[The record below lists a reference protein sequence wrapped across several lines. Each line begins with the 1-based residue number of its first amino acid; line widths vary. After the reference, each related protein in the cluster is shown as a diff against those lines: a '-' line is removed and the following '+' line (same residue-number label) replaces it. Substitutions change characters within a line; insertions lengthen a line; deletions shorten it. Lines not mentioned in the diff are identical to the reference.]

1 MWFNIDICKARL
13 SQVIIESYN
22 LFHSFQ
28 VVGSGLGFYQ
38 EFFNNLQEGL
48 AKERV
53 QNSPSE
59 YSAVVSAF
67 MECLRFCLVHGF
79 DPEGS
84 AYTVQEYLIKK
95 QVD

>member
-1 MWFNIDICKARL
+1 MI
-13 SQVIIESYN
+13 
-22 LFHSFQ
+22 
-28 VVGSGLGFYQ
+28 GSGLGFYQ

-53 QNSPSE
+53 QNTPSE
-59 YSAVVSAF
+59 CTAVVSAF

-79 DPEGS
+79 DLEGS
-84 AYTVQEYLIKK
+84 PDIVQEYLIKK